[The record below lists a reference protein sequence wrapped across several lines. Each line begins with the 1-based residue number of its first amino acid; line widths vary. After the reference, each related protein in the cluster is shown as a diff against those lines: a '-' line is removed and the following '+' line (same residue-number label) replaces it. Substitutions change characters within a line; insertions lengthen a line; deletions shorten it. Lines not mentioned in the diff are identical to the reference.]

1 MIPIM
6 AAVAGVVDY
15 VGTST
20 AASKVQN
27 SLDAT
32 AFAIASRYDASMSS
46 ADVRNYGVAFFD
58 GNVKS
63 VGIAFNADNPSMTSS
78 ASNVV
83 SQFDANAKASTGG
96 FTITASAKVSHK
108 GFVGGSSGWQA
119 ERRSSVMLLS
129 GEQACLLA
137 LDPHASSAVRMQGS
151 TQVKLNGCVV
161 ASNSDA
167 TDSVSRAGAAEF
179 SAKCVSTV
187 GGVSGLTS
195 RTSLTCPKSLEKQ
208 YSTADPL
215 SGVKPPP
222 YGACQTFP
230 NGKTVTLSPATF
242 CNQTWSGKVTLT
254 EGNYV
259 LKGGKI
265 KLGGN
270 GTLTGSK
277 VTIFLMEDA
286 ELVIN
291 GNEVVNLSPPTG
303 GDYAG
308 ITIYQQKGNTN
319 QVKIN
324 GTSGSKLS
332 GFIYAPSANVF
343 FAGNSDMSGSGDC
356 VRIIGNTVE
365 MTGNSA
371 ISSNSSA
378 ALGGREMTAGR
389 RIALVK

>member
-137 LDPHASSAVRMQGS
+137 LDPHASSAF
-151 TQVKLNGCVV
+151 GCK
-161 ASNSDA
+161 D
-167 TDSVSRAGAAEF
+167 R
-179 SAKCVSTV
+179 
-187 GGVSGLTS
+187 
-195 RTSLTCPKSLEKQ
+195 R
-208 YSTADPL
+208 
-215 SGVKPPP
+215 
-222 YGACQTFP
+222 
-230 NGKTVTLSPATF
+230 
-242 CNQTWSGKVTLT
+242 
-254 EGNYV
+254 
-259 LKGGKI
+259 
-265 KLGGN
+265 
-270 GTLTGSK
+270 
-277 VTIFLMEDA
+277 
-286 ELVIN
+286 
-291 GNEVVNLSPPTG
+291 
-303 GDYAG
+303 
-308 ITIYQQKGNTN
+308 
-319 QVKIN
+319 
-324 GTSGSKLS
+324 
-332 GFIYAPSANVF
+332 
-343 FAGNSDMSGSGDC
+343 
-356 VRIIGNTVE
+356 R
-365 MTGNSA
+365 
-371 ISSNSSA
+371 SS
-378 ALGGREMTAGR
+378 
-389 RIALVK
+389 